1 MRKRPINQLKFGAV
15 LSYFSLAMGV
25 VVSLVYTPIMLRQL
39 GESEFGVYN
48 TVLPIV
54 SYLNLL
60 SFGLGS
66 AYTRFYSRFKVAEDR
81 EGMARLNGL
90 FLTIYAILGAVV
102 LTLGCI
108 IAAGMPQLL
117 QNSALTASEI
127 SLARTLMYI
136 LSFNAAVAFPISVFE
151 SHVMVNEQY
160 LFQKIVAIGKTVLNP
175 LIMIPL
181 LLIGFRSV
189 MMVSLTLFFTL
200 LSGVLN
206 IAYCLKKLKMPFIFG
221 KFDRSLLKEMFG
233 YTFYIFIGI
242 LVDQINW
249 SMDRLILTSVGSVS
263 ISIYTIGSQLEQYY
277 TSMSTTFSG
286 LLTPRVH
293 RMVSAGRS
301 NEELSALFIRV
312 GRIQFLLMSMILLG
326 FVAVGLPFTVSWGGG
341 EAYEMSYL
349 IALALFIPALF
360 PAIQN
365 LGIEIQRAKNM
376 HRFRSFVYLG
386 VALGNLAL
394 SIPLCRLFAH
404 IGEQA
409 MGARYGSEYAG
420 IFAGLGCAVGTAL
433 AVLIGNV
440 LLMNWYYHKHIGLDI
455 PAFWRSILRMVPGM
469 LPPAAAAVAI
479 FLWAPMQYSYFH
491 AVVWG
496 VVFIAVYLPSVWLFS
511 MNDEEKDLVR
521 RPLRKLLGKE

>member
-1 MRKRPINQLKFGAV
+1 MAKRPVNQLKFGAV
-15 LSYFSLAMGV
+15 LSYASLAMGV
-25 VVSLVYTPIMLRQL
+25 IVSLVYTPIMLRQL

-66 AYTRFYSRFKVAEDR
+66 AYTRFYSRFKVADDK
-81 EGMARLNGL
+81 EGVARLNGL
-90 FLTIYAILGAVV
+90 FLTIYAILGAAV
-102 LTLGCI
+102 LIIGSI

-117 QNSALTASEI
+117 ASSALTEPEI
-127 SLARTLMYI
+127 ALAQKLMYI
-136 LSFNAAVAFPISVFE
+136 LTVNAAVAFPISVFE

-181 LLIGFRSV
+181 LLCGFRSV
-189 MMVSLTLFFTL
+189 TMVCLTLFFTL
-200 LSGVLN
+200 LSGTLN
-206 IAYCLKKLKMPFIFG
+206 ILYCLKHLKMSFRFG
-221 KFDRSLLKEMFG
+221 RFDRGLVKEMFG

-249 SMDRLILTSVGSVS
+249 SMDRLILTGVGSVP
-263 ISIYTIGSQLEQYY
+263 IAIYTIGSQLEQYY
-277 TSMSTTFSG
+277 TTMSTTFSG

-293 RMVSAGRS
+293 RMVSAGSS

-326 FVAVGLPFTVSWGGG
+326 FAAVGRPFAVCWGGG
-341 EAYEMSYL
+341 EAYEVSYL

-360 PAIQN
+360 PAIQT

-376 HRFRSFVYLG
+376 HKFRSFVYLG
-386 VALGNLAL
+386 VAIGNLIL
-394 SIPLCRLFAH
+394 SIPLCKLFASL
-404 IGEQA
+404 GERY
-409 MGARYGSEYAG
+409 MSSTYGAEYAG

-455 PAFWRSILRMVPGM
+455 PAFWRSILRMLPGI
-469 LPPAAAAVAI
+469 LPPAAVAI
-479 FLWAPMQYSYFH
+479 AIALWAPMRNSY
-491 AVVWG
+491 VDVLLWG
-496 VVFIAVYLPSVWLFS
+496 GLFVIVYLLSVWLLS
-511 MNDEEKDLVR
+511 MNREEKDLVL
-521 RPLRKLLGKE
+521 RPLQRLFKQK